1 MHSRLW
7 YKFLTY
13 SERDYHYDWYM
24 QDNLFRYSGIV
35 YGVFFIVFIILSLRE
50 TDMDFNY
57 VLTVWYEDIEQ
68 NDLILMIVLWFFMLW
83 WIYCN
88 IMKSYNSALYTFFR
102 QILSAWREEH

>member
-1 MHSRLW
+1 MHSWLW

-50 TDMDFNY
+50 TDMDVNY
-57 VLTVWYEDIEQ
+57 VLTV
-68 NDLILMIVLWFFMLW
+68 
-83 WIYCN
+83 
-88 IMKSYNSALYTFFR
+88 
-102 QILSAWREEH
+102 